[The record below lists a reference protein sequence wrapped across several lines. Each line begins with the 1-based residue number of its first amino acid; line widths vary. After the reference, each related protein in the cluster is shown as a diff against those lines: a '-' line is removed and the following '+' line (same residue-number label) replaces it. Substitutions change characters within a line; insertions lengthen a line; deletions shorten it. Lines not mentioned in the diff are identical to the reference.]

1 MNSQNILDIVGNVE
15 NQEILNRSVTLNP
28 IEGLKI
34 LLLALLAGFF
44 IRYIYKKY
52 STTFSS
58 REGYGNTIVLIIL
71 SVASLI
77 AVVKSSLSLSLGL
90 VGALSVV
97 RFRTAVKEP
106 INLAFLLLAICI
118 GIGIGASQFIFSF
131 LTLFLG
137 SATIYFLF
145 KNSGSYIN
153 KNSQK
158 TISENIENILIT
170 INQDFDINDIYKIL
184 NNNTFFYELQSLEQ
198 SQDNSTNLNIKIRV
212 KSPSSIERIRKDLK
226 SNFNTSSFIFYNS
239 PDI

>member
-1 MNSQNILDIVGNVE
+1 MKEENLIFKNNYQDIFSNSITLDP
-15 NQEILNRSVTLNP
+15 T
-28 IEGLKI
+28 EGIKI
-34 LLLALLAGFF
+34 LVLSLIAGFF

-52 STTFSS
+52 STSFSS
-58 REGYGNTIVLIIL
+58 RESYGNTIVLIVL

-131 LTLFLG
+131 LTLFVG
-137 SATIYFLF
+137 SFTIYFLYR
-145 KNSGSYIN
+145 KSGISPREKSN
-153 KNSQK
+153 KS
-158 TISENIENILIT
+158 ISENVENILIT
-170 INQDFDINDIYKIL
+170 FKEEIQINQLYEFL
-184 NNNTFFYELQSLEQ
+184 NQNTYFYELQSLEET
-198 SQDNSTNLNIKIRV
+198 SNNETSFNIKIRF
-212 KSPSSIERIRKDLK
+212 KSPDSLENLRKLIKTNYK
-226 SNFNTSSFIFYNS
+226 SANFIFYNS